1 MRYVLLVIGII
12 ILLVGVAFV
21 IRAIFIKTAR
31 PDVEKYDE
39 DAAEEMVV

>member
-12 ILLVGVAFV
+12 VLLVGVAFV

-31 PDVEKYDE
+31 PDIEKYDE
-39 DAAEEMVV
+39 DASEEMVV